1 MKDKKTHKISS
12 TTVCKATADLEEEVK
27 EELEADD
34 KCLASLIEEQEEQEE
49 NDAQ

>member
-1 MKDKKTHKISS
+1 MKEKKTHKICSK
-12 TTVCKATADLEEEVK
+12 TVCKATAELEEEVK

-34 KCLASLIEEQEEQEE
+34 KCLAALIEEQEE

>member
-1 MKDKKTHKISS
+1 MIDKKTHKISS

-34 KCLASLIEEQEEQEE
+34 KCLASLIEEQEE